1 MKWLSDQALD
11 RLRAAADAPDLSGTG
26 YVLLDKLG
34 AGGMGGV
41 FRVEDTA
48 LGRQVALKVIG
59 IVDSSGEFR
68 ARLLREA
75 RIIAQLEHPGIVPV
89 HDVGTLPDGRVF
101 YTMKLVQGRR
111 LDQPRMNS
119 EACPSVCEPS
129 RKSARQFHSLTPTT
143 YCIVI

>member
-48 LGRQVALKVIG
+48 LGRQVALKVHRDCG
-59 IVDSSGEFR
+59 FQRRVQR
-68 ARLLREA
+68 TPVARGQNHR
-75 RIIAQLEHPGIVPV
+75 
-89 HDVGTLPDGRVF
+89 
-101 YTMKLVQGRR
+101 
-111 LDQPRMNS
+111 
-119 EACPSVCEPS
+119 
-129 RKSARQFHSLTPTT
+129 SA
-143 YCIVI
+143 

>member
-41 FRVEDTA
+41 FRVEHTA

-59 IVDSSGEFR
+59 IVDSSG
-68 ARLLREA
+68 
-75 RIIAQLEHPGIVPV
+75 
-89 HDVGTLPDGRVF
+89 
-101 YTMKLVQGRR
+101 
-111 LDQPRMNS
+111 
-119 EACPSVCEPS
+119 
-129 RKSARQFHSLTPTT
+129 
-143 YCIVI
+143 

>member
-41 FRVEDTA
+41 FRVEHTA

-59 IVDSSGEFR
+59 IVDSRNCPR
-68 ARLLREA
+68 ARRWHPARRPGLLHYEA
-75 RIIAQLEHPGIVPV
+75 GAG
-89 HDVGTLPDGRVF
+89 
-101 YTMKLVQGRR
+101 K
-111 LDQPRMNS
+111 
-119 EACPSVCEPS
+119 A
-129 RKSARQFHSLTPTT
+129 ARPAAR
-143 YCIVI
+143 

>member
-11 RLRAAADAPDLSGTG
+11 RLRMAADMPDLSGTG

-59 IVDSSGEFR
+59 IVDSSGEFSG
-68 ARLLREA
+68 RLLREA

-111 LDQPRMNS
+111 LDAHAAELGTIPERLRLVQ
-119 EACPSVCEPS
+119 
-129 RKSARQFHSLTPTT
+129 
-143 YCIVI
+143 